1 MSGKIGLYILNFNN
15 GRSLISAFYS
25 AIAQLDYIDKL
36 LVIDNN
42 SRELLSMKVLEEIE
56 NLGFK
61 VLRRKT
67 NSFIDACKDA
77 LDYFDTQYVIRLDS
91 DDILCL
97 GAMKRYRQELE
108 KNPSAIMIVP
118 SYTTINSNGYPLQ
131 IIKKQ
136 GVQDLIPMF
145 PPHGAV
151 TLVDR
156 EKFLAAGG
164 YISGFDRQDGFMV
177 WLRIY
182 PFKSSIVVLEESLF
196 LYRLHGN
203 NLSTDRNKLLKTR
216 FKILEKLINRVPDFN
231 LVFYNLPNEPI
242 EAQMTKLNDLI
253 AIANKA
259 YVLSRESIE
268 FPGVDYIKRPIDT
281 MFSPEGLNNWLA
293 TKFGNCKKT
302 ILINSAYEG
311 GIGPIYS
318 ALYYSEFTGFKGRFV
333 LVDRIN
339 RTLFQN
345 LDELPQTVS
354 KSSIVSAKTTSFV
367 KVSGF
372 ELVTSFSDS
381 TFAVENHE

>member
-1 MSGKIGLYILNFNN
+1 MRGKIGLYILNFNN

-25 AIAQLDYIDKL
+25 AVAQLDHIDEIL
-36 LVIDNN
+36 IIDNN
-42 SRELLSMKVLEEIE
+42 SSELFSMKVLDEIE
-56 NLGFK
+56 NLGFN

-77 LDYFDTQYVIRLDS
+77 LDYFSTQYIIRLDS

-97 GAMKRYRQELE
+97 GAMKRYKQELE

-118 SYTTINSNGYPLQ
+118 SYTTINSMGYPLQ
-131 IIKKQ
+131 IIKKRRAQ
-136 GVQDLIPMF
+136 GLIPMF

-151 TLVDR
+151 TLLDR

-177 WLRIY
+177 WLRMY

-203 NLSTDRNKLLKTR
+203 NLSLDRNKLLKTR
-216 FKILEKLINRVPDFN
+216 LKILEKFINRIPEFI
-231 LVFYNLPNEPI
+231 LVFYNLPNESI
-242 EAQMTKLNDLI
+242 EVQMTKLSDLI
-253 AIANKA
+253 AIAKKS
-259 YVLSRESIE
+259 YVLSLEPIE
-268 FPGVDYIKRPIDT
+268 FPGVDYIQRPIET
-281 MFSPEGLNNWLA
+281 MFSPDSLHNWMDM
-293 TKFGNCKKT
+293 KFRNCEKI

-311 GIGPIYS
+311 SVSPIYS

-345 LDELPQTVS
+345 LDELPQTES
-354 KSSIVSAKTTSFV
+354 KSSIVSLKGTSFA

-372 ELVTSFSDS
+372 ELCSSFSNN

>member
-1 MSGKIGLYILNFNN
+1 MRGKIGLYILNFNN

-25 AIAQLDYIDKL
+25 AIAQLDYIDEL

-67 NSFIDACKDA
+67 NSFIDACKEA
-77 LDYFDTQYVIRLDS
+77 LDYFSTQYVLRLDS

-97 GAMKRYRQELE
+97 GAMKRYKQELE
-108 KNPSAIMIVP
+108 TNPSASMIVP
-118 SYTTINSNGYPLQ
+118 SYITINSNGYPLQ

-136 GVQDLIPMF
+136 GAHGLIPMF

-177 WLRIY
+177 WLRMY

-242 EAQMTKLNDLI
+242 EAQVTKLNDLI

-259 YVLSRESIE
+259 YVLSLESIE

-281 MFSPEGLNNWLA
+281 MFSPDGLNNWLA

-367 KVSGF
+367 KLSGF
-372 ELVTSFSDS
+372 ELVTSFNDS